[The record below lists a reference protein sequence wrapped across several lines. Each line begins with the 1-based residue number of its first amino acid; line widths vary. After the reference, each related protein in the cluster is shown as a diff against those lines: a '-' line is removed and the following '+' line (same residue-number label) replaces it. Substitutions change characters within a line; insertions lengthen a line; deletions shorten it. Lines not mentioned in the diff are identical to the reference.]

1 MLVCAIHCRCNLFG
15 RIDQREIMAGSTS
28 GGSPQSRPTKNQR
41 REAARE
47 KARQFREQQERQRK
61 RKRLLIQIGVI
72 VAVVAVVLGGWL
84 IIQSVQKHEQA
95 AASVMPA
102 NMPNDGVVISE
113 GLAVQKAEPRAAD
126 VQPER
131 QTSPDGRLVVEIYA
145 DFMCPIC
152 GQFEQTYGQMLSEQ
166 AQAGNIDL
174 VIHPV
179 SILDQASQGTKY
191 STRSAAAAASVA
203 TYAPDSFLNYFTT
216 LLQPGV
222 QANESTS
229 GLSDDRLVELAR
241 QVIGDDHPE
250 QQDQVEKS
258 IRDGEFKKWVKRST
272 DAANLTGTPTVYIDG
287 QSVDDLSKVSDTL
300 QQKLKDRGID
310 MTQTG
315 VGASDGQ

>member
-1 MLVCAIHCRCNLFG
+1 
-15 RIDQREIMAGSTS
+15 MAGSTS
-28 GGSPQSRPTKNQR
+28 GGNAQNRPTKNER

-47 KARQFREQQERQRK
+47 KARQLREQQERQRK
-61 RKRLLIQIGVI
+61 RNRLLIQIGVV
-72 VAVVAVVLGGWL
+72 VAVVAVVVGGWL
-84 IIQSVQKHEQA
+84 IVQNVQKHEQA

-102 NMPNDGVVISE
+102 NMPNDGVVISQD
-113 GLAVQKAEPRAAD
+113 LAVQRAEARSVD

-131 QTSPDGRLVVEIYA
+131 QTSADGRLVVELYA
-145 DFMCPIC
+145 DFMCPVC

-191 STRSAAAAASVA
+191 STRAAAAAASVA

-222 QANESTS
+222 QPSESTS
-229 GLSDDRLVELAR
+229 GLTDDRLVELAR
-241 QVIGDDHPE
+241 QVIGDDQPDE
-250 QQDQVEKS
+250 QDQVEKS

-287 QSVDDLSKVSDTL
+287 QSVDDLSKVSETL

-315 VGASDGQ
+315 ADVSSGQ